1 MCYAAAPHTPLKL
14 GVMNYGKNMRNNLQK
29 AIVQFISEAKL
40 IEGAEDAVFKLS
52 DEIDNCIIL
61 SGKIF
66 GKDTN
71 DKINE
76 LGKKWLYPDLAT
88 VKIA

>member
-1 MCYAAAPHTPLKL
+1 M
-14 GVMNYGKNMRNNLQK
+14 KNNSQI
-29 AIVQFISEAKL
+29 AVAQFISEAKQ
-40 IEGAEDAVFKLS
+40 IEGAEGAVFKLS
-52 DEIDNCIIL
+52 DEFGNCIIL

-76 LGKKWLYPDLAT
+76 LGKKYGLLVLAQGLNISYERPQ
-88 VKIA
+88 K

>member
-1 MCYAAAPHTPLKL
+1 
-14 GVMNYGKNMRNNLQK
+14 MRNNLQK
-29 AIVQFISEAKL
+29 AIAQFISEAKL

-76 LGKKWLYPDLAT
+76 LGKKYGLLVLDRELN
-88 VKIA
+88 IAYEKPQQ